1 MNKLGLIIKREYRTR
16 IIKKSFIVLS
26 IITPILISLLI
37 MLPVII
43 QKSTFKKSTILIVDN
58 TFTMGELLEKTKR
71 ELALKE
77 YEIKDQKL
85 NFINKNLKQDIEN
98 KNKELASSTMSLIK
112 KNEFLNQIKN
122 ELKNTSND
130 ENLVSVIQIINKNI
144 NNSDDWKMF
153 EEAFNN
159 ADKDF
164 FKKVKKTHPKLTSND
179 LRLCMYLRMN
189 LSSKDIAPLL
199 NISPRS
205 IEIKRYRLRKK
216 INLERNVNLNDYFI
230 NL

>member
-1 MNKLGLIIKREYRTR
+1 MYIL
-16 IIKKSFIVLS
+16 SFIL
-26 IITPILISLLI
+26 ILILI
-37 MLPVII
+37 H
-43 QKSTFKKSTILIVDN
+43 TIYRKYY
-58 TFTMGELLEKTKR
+58 TKQREKLLEKAER

-164 FKKVKKTHPKLTSND
+164 FKKVKKIHPKLTSND

-189 LSSKDIAPLL
+189 LSSKEIAPLL

-216 INLERNVNLNDYFI
+216 INLERNINLNDYFI

>member
-1 MNKLGLIIKREYRTR
+1 MEILRFITHYAMH
-16 IIKKSFIVLS
+16 FIVPA
-26 IITPILISLLI
+26 IIAYLFFKNNWKKVWFIFILTMIH
-37 MLPVII
+37 
-43 QKSTFKKSTILIVDN
+43 TIYRKYYKRQR
-58 TFTMGELLEKTKR
+58 EKLLEKTKR

-85 NFINKNLKQDIEN
+85 NFLNKNLKQDIEN

-112 KNEFLNQIKN
+112 KNEFLNKIKN

-130 ENLVSVIQIINKNI
+130 EKLVSVIQIIDKNI

-159 ADKDF
+159 ADKGF
-164 FKKVKKTHPKLTSND
+164 FKKIKKVHPKLTAND

-189 LSSKDIAPLL
+189 LSSKEIAPLL

-216 INLERNVNLNDYFI
+216 IDLERNVNLNDYFI

>member
-1 MNKLGLIIKREYRTR
+1 MKLKIK
-16 IIKKSFIVLS
+16 
-26 IITPILISLLI
+26 
-37 MLPVII
+37 
-43 QKSTFKKSTILIVDN
+43 
-58 TFTMGELLEKTKR
+58 
-71 ELALKE
+71 
-77 YEIKDQKL
+77 KL